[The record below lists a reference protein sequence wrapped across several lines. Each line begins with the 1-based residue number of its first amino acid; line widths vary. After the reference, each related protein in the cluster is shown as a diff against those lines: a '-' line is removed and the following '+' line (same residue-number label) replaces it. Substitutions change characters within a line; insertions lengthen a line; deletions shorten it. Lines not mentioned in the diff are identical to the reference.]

1 LLIGFLVAA
10 NLAPYVA
17 AGSALLL
24 RRLGYVHGR
33 LRTGLWAIVA
43 YLVIIPL
50 APTGSDGPAIQRL
63 YGWVAYVLA
72 FMFVGSLTWLTFA
85 FYVYAWAV
93 WVGRLRTNDLMP
105 RAGVPV
111 FAAAS
116 GFAGA
121 LIPWVP
127 VVTQLPYNLG
137 DLVMVILVAGVVAL
151 VLLSQALGMAQN
163 PPRFLIPPDMRS
175 PGGVATPQRPTRAFW
190 IDLLL
195 AFLWAAVCSALL
207 LPLALSGGAGGAI
220 ARLLSIPLVIGVGAV
235 IHLVARALTPR

>member
-10 NLAPYVA
+10 NLAPYAA

-63 YGWVAYVLA
+63 YGWPVYVLV
-72 FMFVGSLTWLTFA
+72 FMLVGSITWLSFA
-85 FYVYAWAV
+85 MHAYAWAV

-105 RAGVPV
+105 RAGVPAY
-111 FAAAS
+111 AAAG
-116 GFAGA
+116 GFAIA
-121 LIPWVP
+121 FIPWVP
-127 VVTQLPYNLG
+127 VGSQLPHPLG
-137 DLVMVILVAGVVAL
+137 DYIALLFAGGIIAL
-151 VLLSQALGMAQN
+151 VLLSGALGMAQN
-163 PPRFLIPPDMRS
+163 PPRFLIPRDMRS
-175 PGGVATPQRPTRAFW
+175 PGGAATPQRPTRPFW

-207 LPLALSGGAGGAI
+207 LPLALSGSAGSAV

-235 IHLVARALTPR
+235 VHLVARALTPR